1 MDEKPTSVRD
11 DLLIVDDLMLLLM
24 DDDGVSIQTAGTLHD
39 ALGGAVLTE
48 LALLGRIQTDNSGV
62 LDGPRVTQSGEGPLP
77 DPLLQSAYDTVAEK
91 PQRVRP
97 LLVALGTDLWWVVL
111 DRLVD
116 RGLLHREA
124 TQLRARI
131 RRVLA
136 DGEAADPRTAAIIG
150 LLFASGAVPS
160 LRPPLPW
167 TSATVSRPSE
177 IGRGHWGSEAHH
189 LSAVTRTAAAI
200 VAVSAACQRG
210 DYDEVSA
217 RPAKGTLHDRPGTRR
232 SRSEQPR
239 YGPASPAAARALDR
253 LRRPAGTRGRGRSG
267 CCTSRVPDVRP
278 RGVHDVH
285 YGSSTV
291 WPTHDLPP
299 PRPWAQIY

>member
-1 MDEKPTSVRD
+1 
-11 DLLIVDDLMLLLM
+11 LMLLLM

-62 LDGPRVTQSGEGPLP
+62 LDGPRVTPAGEGPLP

-91 PQRVRP
+91 TQRVRP

-167 TSATVSRPSE
+167 TSTTVTRASE
-177 IGRGHWGSEAHH
+177 IGRGHWGSQA
-189 LSAVTRTAAAI
+189 LTTAVTRTAAAI
-200 VAVSAACQRG
+200 VAATAACQPG
-210 DYDEVSA
+210 DHDEVSA
-217 RPAKGTLHDRPGTRR
+217 QVDPDDPRLH
-232 SRSEQPR
+232 
-239 YGPASPAAARALDR
+239 AA
-253 LRRPAGTRGRGRSG
+253 
-267 CCTSRVPDVRP
+267 
-278 RGVHDVH
+278 GVH
-285 YGSSTV
+285 
-291 WPTHDLPP
+291 
-299 PRPWAQIY
+299 RPSFTDRAGPDASAIIRDFAQRHPEGAPA

>member
-1 MDEKPTSVRD
+1 MGEKPTSVRD

-62 LDGPRVTQSGEGPLP
+62 LDGPRVTPSGEGPLP

-116 RGLLHREA
+116 RGLLHPARPEEA
-124 TQLRARI
+124 QLRARI
-131 RRVLA
+131 RRILE
-136 DGEAADPRTAAIIG
+136 DGEAPDPRTAAIIG

-160 LRPPLPW
+160 LRPPLSW
-167 TSATVSRPSE
+167 TSTTVARASE
-177 IGRGHWGSEAHH
+177 IGRGHWGSEAV
-189 LSAVTRTAAAI
+189 STAVTRTAAAI
-200 VAVSAACQRG
+200 IAASAAS
-210 DYDEVSA
+210 VA
-217 RPAKGTLHDRPGTRR
+217 TTTR
-232 SRSEQPR
+232 
-239 YGPASPAAARALDR
+239 
-253 LRRPAGTRGRGRSG
+253 
-267 CCTSRVPDVRP
+267 
-278 RGVHDVH
+278 
-285 YGSSTV
+285 
-291 WPTHDLPP
+291 
-299 PRPWAQIY
+299 